1 MNRIPAHILYPG
13 IVVAILSYSLI
24 SSFFLVRASQ
34 SDGGAQ
40 VLENYYER
48 SVHWDDHQAVASYSA
63 GLNWDLS
70 WDLLDGSESYVT
82 IVDAYDTPVVG
93 VGGTLRLR
101 RPQLA
106 EDVSV
111 RELEAVASRP
121 GVYRFDQVE
130 LSPGY
135 WDVVLEGEY
144 NERPIVFSE
153 RRQIPQ

>member
-1 MNRIPAHILYPG
+1 MNRIPPHILYPG
-13 IVVAILSYSLI
+13 IVVAILSYSII
-24 SSFFLVRASQ
+24 SSYFLVRASQ

-48 SVHWDDHQAVASYSA
+48 SVHWDDHQAVVSYSDA
-63 GLNWDLS
+63 LNWQLR
-70 WDLLDGSESYVT
+70 WELLEGPEGFVT
-82 IVDAYDTPVVG
+82 IVDAYNTPVVG
-93 VGGTLRLR
+93 VGGKLRLR

-111 RELEAVASRP
+111 REIEAVASRP

-130 LSPGY
+130 LSDGY

-144 NERPIVFSE
+144 NQRPILFTE
-153 RRQIPQ
+153 RQQIRQ